1 MSEGAGLRPGAF
13 ATSRRVK
20 RLVVAFLAALVFP
33 AQALAGPCG
42 LPDDKP
48 VWIDFA
54 ALDVEKVMG
63 RPGIVAA
70 VSTGTYPS
78 RLRAAGATTIY
89 WDMNLRQRVGTTT
102 APADPAVIEERANRL
117 FVFAASQS
125 NCATP
130 WIALNELHG
139 AGLETPWTPNNA
151 QYRAN
156 VLALMRALAARGARP
171 FLLVSQPPYTGSD
184 EAVAWWRAAAQV
196 GDIVRQV
203 YFNATQLY
211 RQGAVVAN
219 RRLRIAFRRG
229 VTDFTSIGI
238 PVSKVGLMLG
248 FQSAP
253 GTGGRERLQP
263 RQAWFE
269 VVKWQA
275 LSARQVAGELDVAT
289 VWSWGW
295 GTFSEAGRDADKPD
309 AACVYLWTRSPGL
322 CDGPA
327 VAGNGFKTSRTE
339 GQLRLPSGVMCRV
352 GRQTISTAAI
362 AQVNRVVQDRDVA
375 QSALLARAAESGVAR
390 VSRREIVA
398 AEAAV
403 IADRFGGSRS
413 AYIAALARARANLG
427 FARAVLADQ
436 LRRRKIAA
444 RLRVRVSSAA
454 IASFYATYGDL
465 LVRTVEAQPGT
476 WWLGGR
482 RIGIAISSYAP
493 QRVFEVAT
501 GARAMV
507 RSLAGVVRIRALD
520 DARPLASL
528 SLPQARSAI
537 HTVLASHARS
547 EAVVQWSAVRQQAL
561 LSQATC
567 RRDELPQPGGVTLVA
582 YLPFLELS
590 A

>member
-1 MSEGAGLRPGAF
+1 
-13 ATSRRVK
+13 VK
-20 RLVVAFLAALVFP
+20 RLVVAFLFALVFP
-33 AQALAGPCG
+33 AQAFAGPCG

-54 ALDVEKVMG
+54 ALDVEKVMS

-171 FLLVSQPPYTGSD
+171 FLLVSQQPYTGSE
-184 EAVAWWRAAAQV
+184 EAVAWWRAVAQV

-203 YFNATQLY
+203 YFNAMQLY
-211 RQGAVVAN
+211 RQGAIVAN

-238 PVSKVGLMLG
+238 PVSKLGFMLG

-263 RQAWFE
+263 RNAWFE
-269 VVKWQA
+269 VIKWQA

-295 GTFSEAGRDADKPD
+295 GTFSEAGRDPDKPD

-322 CDGPA
+322 CAGPA
-327 VAGNGFKTSRTE
+327 AAGEGFKTSRTE

-375 QSALLARAAESGVAR
+375 HSALLARAAESSAAR
-390 VSRREIVA
+390 VTRREVLA

-403 IADRFGGSRS
+403 IADRFGGSRGT
-413 AYIAALARARANLG
+413 YIAALARARANVG

-444 RLRVRVSSAA
+444 RLRVTVSSTA

-465 LVRTVEAQPGT
+465 LVRTVESEPGT

-482 RIGIAISSYAP
+482 RIGVAISSYAP

-501 GARAMV
+501 GSRAMV

-520 DARPLASL
+520 DPRPLASL

-537 HTVLASHARS
+537 RTVLASHARG
-547 EAVVQWSAVRQQAL
+547 EAVVRWSADRQQAL

-567 RRDELPQPGGVTLVA
+567 RRDELPHPGGVTLVA

>member
-1 MSEGAGLRPGAF
+1 VR
-13 ATSRRVK
+13 
-20 RLVVAFLAALVFP
+20 RLVVAFLAVLAFP
-33 AQALAGPCG
+33 AEALAGPCG

-48 VWIDFA
+48 VWADFA
-54 ALDVEKVMG
+54 ALDVERVMA

-70 VSTGTYPS
+70 VSTGTYPA

-102 APADPAVIEERANRL
+102 APFDPATIEERANRL

-130 WIALNELHG
+130 WIALNELNG

-171 FLLVSQPPYTGSD
+171 FLLVSQEPYTGSD
-184 EAVAWWRAAAQV
+184 EAAAWWRSVAQV

-211 RQGAVVAN
+211 RQGPIVAN
-219 RRLRIAFRRG
+219 RRLRVAFRRG
-229 VTDFTSIGI
+229 VAQLVSIGI

-275 LSARQVAGELDVAT
+275 LSARQVAGELNVAS

-295 GTFSEAGRDADKPD
+295 GTFSEAGRDPDKPD
-309 AACVYLWTRSPGL
+309 AACVYLWARNPAL
-322 CDGPA
+322 CNGA
-327 VAGNGFKTSRTE
+327 QVAGPSFNASRTQ
-339 GQLRLPSGVMCRV
+339 GQLRLPGGVMCRV
-352 GRQTISTAAI
+352 GRQTISTTAI
-362 AQVNRVVQDRDVA
+362 AQINRLVQDRDVA
-375 QSALLARAAESGVAR
+375 HSALLGRIAESSAARAST
-390 VSRREIVA
+390 REVLA

-403 IADRFGGSRS
+403 VADEFGGNRG
-413 AYIAALARARANLG
+413 AYIAALARARANVAV
-427 FARAVLADQ
+427 ARAVLADQ
-436 LRRRKIAA
+436 LRRRKIGA
-444 RLRVRVSSAA
+444 RLRVGVSSTA
-454 IASFYATYGDL
+454 IGSFYSTYGDL
-465 LVRTVEAQPGT
+465 LVRTVEARPGT

-482 RIGIAISSYAP
+482 RVGVAISSYAP

-501 GARAMV
+501 GSRARV
-507 RSLAGVVRIRALD
+507 RSLTGVVHIRALD
-520 DARPLASL
+520 DPRPLAAL

-537 HTVLASHARS
+537 RTVLVSHARS
-547 EAVVQWSAVRQQAL
+547 EAVVRWSAVRQQAL
-561 LSQATC
+561 LDQATC
-567 RRDELPQPGGVTLVA
+567 RRDDLPQPGSVDLAA
-582 YLPFLELS
+582 YLPFLEL
-590 A
+590 AG